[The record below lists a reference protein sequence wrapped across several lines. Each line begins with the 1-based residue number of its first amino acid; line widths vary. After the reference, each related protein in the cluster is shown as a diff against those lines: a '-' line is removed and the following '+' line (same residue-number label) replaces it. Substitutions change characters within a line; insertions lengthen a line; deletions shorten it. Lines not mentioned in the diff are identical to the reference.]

1 MPEQLRIL
9 KRSRGRQTCDFTEK
23 PPLLRERAQ
32 GLEQALL
39 KNLLPKVQQ

>member
-1 MPEQLRIL
+1 MRLHG
-9 KRSRGRQTCDFTEK
+9 KTA
-23 PPLLRERAQ
+23 LLRERAQ